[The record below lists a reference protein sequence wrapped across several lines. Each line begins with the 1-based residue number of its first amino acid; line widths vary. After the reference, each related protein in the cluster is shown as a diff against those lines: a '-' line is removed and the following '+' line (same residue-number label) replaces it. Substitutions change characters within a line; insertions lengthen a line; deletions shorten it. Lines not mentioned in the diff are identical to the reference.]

1 MAGAAFTIAAT
12 RTTAMNRLTTPSR
25 RTFCRTL
32 LAGTA
37 AFSAGPGILAADRK
51 PPQRFPL
58 IAFAKPFQK
67 LGDADCADLVAEI
80 GWDGIE
86 CPIRPKGQIE
96 PEASP
101 DRIPELVAALKKR
114 GLRIHLAA
122 TGINSI
128 RTPHA
133 ERQLRAMAQAGIK
146 RYRMAYWRYRD
157 DQPIEKLHAEIRA
170 ELKDLAALNRELG
183 LQAGYQNHSGSN
195 FVGAPV
201 WDMHNL
207 LKDFD
212 ARDLGHIFDIGHATL
227 EGGYSWPIEARLVQS
242 HLTAVYVKDFKWA
255 KTEKRGWRGEWC
267 PLGQGMVNR
276 KFFTNLKKSG
286 YAGPISQHHEYELPD
301 QPRMVKA
308 MKEDLKVLQGWLA

>member
-1 MAGAAFTIAAT
+1 
-12 RTTAMNRLTTPSR
+12 MNYASSTSR
-25 RTFCRTL
+25 RDFSRRL

-37 AFSAGPGILAADRK
+37 TLAGAPTLLAARK
-51 PPQRFPL
+51 PTGKRFPL

-67 LGDADCADLVAEI
+67 LSDDDCADLVADI

-96 PEASP
+96 PEKAA
-101 DRIPELVAALKKR
+101 DRIPELVAALRKR
-114 GLRIHLAA
+114 GKQIHLAA

-133 ERQLRAMAQAGIK
+133 ERQLRAMAKAGIK
-146 RYRMAYWRYRD
+146 RYRMAYWRYSND
-157 DQPIEKLHAEIRA
+157 KPIEKLHAEIRA
-170 ELKDLAALNRELG
+170 ELKDLVALNRELG

-212 ARDLGHIFDIGHATL
+212 ARQIGNIFDIGHATL

-267 PLGQGMVNR
+267 QLGQGMVNR
-276 KFFTNLKKSG
+276 KFFTDLKKSR
-286 YAGPISQHHEYELPD
+286 YAGPISQHHEYELHD
-301 QPRMVKA
+301 RKQMVKA